1 MGGGRGIEHKAEPF
15 ILSNPPLR
23 GGIVKRSSNVLCEQP
38 HGGSL
43 SARLNGRRGEDYIL
57 PKNRRC
63 MFFIMTSQFCALA
76 CCSKRRRSSRRGG
89 LTCALMQNADAGA
102 SLERLTASSTAL
114 FYCDVIIDS
123 SRHVRKPATYRWCSV
138 ASSGRFARF
147 VAAALKRNDVFVD
160 YCREVEF
167 L

>member
-1 MGGGRGIEHKAEPF
+1 M
-15 ILSNPPLR
+15 
-23 GGIVKRSSNVLCEQP
+23 KRSSNDLCEKP
-38 HGGSL
+38 HGGGL
-43 SARLNGRRGEDYIL
+43 SARVNERRGEDYIL

-63 MFFIMTSQFCALA
+63 MFFIMTSQFCALS

-89 LTCALMQNADAGA
+89 LACALMQNDAAGA
-102 SLERLTASSTAL
+102 ILERLTASSTAL
-114 FYCDVIIDS
+114 FYCDVIIDG

-160 YCREVEF
+160 HLRGGEF